1 MFEEGEVFFMKMC
14 IPLHL
19 SYLIR
24 SPFSLFIKL
33 LKIEDNIKIMTT
45 YVICRNCGKKFRS
58 RLIQI
63 ENLGPKVVI
72 ENNYEFCPHCN
83 KSILV
88 GKDNLVN
95 E

>member
-1 MFEEGEVFFMKMC
+1 MLEEGEVFFMRMC

-19 SYLIR
+19 PYLIR

-33 LKIEDNIKIMTT
+33 LRIEDNIKIMTI

-63 ENLGPKVVI
+63 NPPKLVSNALIKKISKNYYFFLILGREK
-72 ENNYEFCPHCN
+72 
-83 KSILV
+83 
-88 GKDNLVN
+88 
-95 E
+95 